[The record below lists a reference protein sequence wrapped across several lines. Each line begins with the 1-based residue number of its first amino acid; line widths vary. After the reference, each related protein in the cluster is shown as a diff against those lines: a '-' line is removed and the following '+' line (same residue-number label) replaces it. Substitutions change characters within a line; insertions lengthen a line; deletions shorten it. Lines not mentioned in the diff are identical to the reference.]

1 MARLIDPGS
10 GDAIGLDD
18 LVELLAAA
26 PVDVRDE
33 DAFASLGP
41 ALARLGRNRDFL
53 ADLAL
58 AELKQ
63 RCRKQI
69 DGNAYGAQVLLLRP
83 PDGRF
88 VLRANFWPAAR
99 DRALRAGGRA
109 AFFYDLPHDHNFPF
123 LTVGYHGPGYWSD
136 DYRYD
141 VTAIDG
147 GAGEPAGL
155 RHIGCSRLDRGKVL
169 LYRMR
174 DDVHVQLPPD
184 AFSVSLNILGYDAAQ
199 PWLDQYRFDIRG
211 NTIAQVLTSTPA
223 EALVTLAVGTGLPG
237 GLDLA
242 EQFAVGH
249 PCDRMRITAID
260 ALVRSGPDPL
270 ATLHRAAG
278 DCSRQV
284 ADHAR
289 RLLDQFDPD
298 RMQLAS
304 AAG

>member
-1 MARLIDPGS
+1 MARLIDPGV
-10 GDAIGLDD
+10 GDAIDLDD
-18 LVELLAAA
+18 LVDLLAAE
-26 PVDVRDE
+26 PIDVRDE

-41 ALARLGRNRDFL
+41 ALARLGRNRHFL
-53 ADLAL
+53 GELAL

-63 RCRKQI
+63 RCRGQV

-88 VLRANFWPAAR
+88 VLRANFWPAAQ

-141 VTAIDG
+141 VAAIDG
-147 GAGEPAGL
+147 CVGEPAGL
-155 RHIGCSRLDRGKVL
+155 RHVGRSRLDPGKVL

-223 EALVTLAVGTGLPG
+223 EALVTLAVGAGLPG
-237 GLDLA
+237 GNDLA
-242 EQFAVGH
+242 EHFAKAH
-249 PCDRMRITAID
+249 PCDRMRTTAID

-270 ATLHRAAG
+270 ATLHRATG
-278 DCSRQV
+278 DPSRRV
-284 ADHAR
+284 ANHAR
-289 RLLDQFDPD
+289 QLLDQFDPD
-298 RMQLAS
+298 RTQLA
-304 AAG
+304 

>member
-18 LVELLAAA
+18 LVDLLATA

-41 ALARLGRNRDFL
+41 ALARLGRNRTFL
-53 ADLAL
+53 GELAL

-63 RCRKQI
+63 RCRGQV

-88 VLRANFWPAAR
+88 VLRANFWPAEQ
-99 DRALRAGGRA
+99 DRALRAGGRRA
-109 AFFYDLPHDHNFPF
+109 YFYDLPHDHNFPF

-141 VTAIDG
+141 VSAIDG
-147 GAGEPAGL
+147 CVGEAAGL
-155 RHIGCSRLDRGKVL
+155 RHVGRSRLDPGKVL

-223 EALVTLAVGTGLPG
+223 EALVTLAVGADVPDA
-237 GLDLA
+237 LDLA
-242 EQFAVGH
+242 EAFATGH

-260 ALVRSGPDPL
+260 ALVRSGPDPDRAL
-270 ATLHRAAG
+270 QRAAG
-278 DCSRQV
+278 DASRRV
-284 ADHAR
+284 ATHAR
-289 RLLDQFDPD
+289 QLLAQIDPD
-298 RMQLAS
+298 LTRLA
-304 AAG
+304 

>member
-1 MARLIDPGS
+1 MARLIDPGD

-18 LVELLAAA
+18 LVDLLAAE

-41 ALARLGRNRDFL
+41 ALARLGRNRTFL
-53 ADLAL
+53 GELAL
-58 AELKQ
+58 AELRQ
-63 RCRKQI
+63 RCRGQV

-88 VLRANFWPAAR
+88 VLRANFWPAEQ
-99 DRALRAGGRA
+99 DRALRAGGRG

-147 GAGEPAGL
+147 VAGEAAGL
-155 RHIGCSRLDRGKVL
+155 RHVGRSRLDPGKVL

-223 EALVTLAVGTGLPG
+223 EALVTLAVGADLPDA
-237 GLDLA
+237 LDLA
-242 EQFAVGH
+242 EAFAARH
-249 PCDRMRITAID
+249 PCERMRITALD
-260 ALVRSGPDPL
+260 ALVRAGPDPEGV
-270 ATLHRAAG
+270 LHRAAG
-278 DCSRQV
+278 DASRRV
-284 ADHAR
+284 AIHAR
-289 RLLDQFDPD
+289 RLLEQIDPVWT
-298 RMQLAS
+298 RLP
-304 AAG
+304 